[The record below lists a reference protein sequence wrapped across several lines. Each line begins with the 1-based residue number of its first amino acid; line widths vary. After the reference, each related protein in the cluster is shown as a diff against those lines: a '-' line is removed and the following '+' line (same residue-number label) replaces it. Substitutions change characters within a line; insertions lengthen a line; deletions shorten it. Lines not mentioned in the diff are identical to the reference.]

1 MDSPEDF
8 SASKDW
14 TNTYTVTRGG
24 VQQNVQ
30 LKIPVACC
38 KFQKT
43 EDTVTVADKYCA
55 ENPNDANSNWKTVIH
70 DQCRYFMYL
79 YTRE

>member
-8 SASKDW
+8 KESKDW

-24 VQQNVQ
+24 SKQKVQ

-38 KFQKT
+38 KFKQSA
-43 EDTVTVADKYCA
+43 EDAVTVADKYCA
-55 ENPNDANSNWKTVIH
+55 EKPDDANSNWKTVII
-70 DQCRYFMYL
+70 Y
-79 YTRE
+79 